1 MKILITGSNGLL
13 GNSLCTN
20 LERDGHEIFAITR
33 GDSNKDYN
41 GSINYINIDFS
52 KIWDVTQLP
61 EKVDII
67 IHLAQSSKFR
77 EFPNGA
83 LDIFKVNIESTAKL
97 LDYAVK
103 VGVQNFIY
111 ASSGGIY
118 GNGNNAFNESSPII
132 SPGKL
137 GYYLGSKA
145 SGEILAQS
153 YSSFMNVIV
162 HRFFFIYGPGQ
173 NRTMLIPRLM
183 DNISNNIT
191 IQLNG
196 NTGIRINPIHVE
208 DATAS
213 VIKSLFLKSSAT
225 FNIAGP
231 EVLSISEIC
240 EGMGNYMNIKPI
252 FKSTYSENISDL
264 IGDITEMENLLI
276 RPTRK
281 ILNSLNEIKK

>member
-1 MKILITGSNGLL
+1 MKILITGSKGLL
-13 GNSLCTN
+13 GQSLCTN
-20 LERDGHEIFAITR
+20 LEREGHEIYAITKS
-33 GDSNKDYN
+33 DLNKEYKGN
-41 GSINYINIDFS
+41 INYIKIDFS
-52 KIWDVTQLP
+52 EFWEVSQLP

-118 GNGNNAFNESSPII
+118 GNGNNAFNESSPIV

-153 YSSFMNVIV
+153 YSSLMNVIV
-162 HRFFFIYGPGQ
+162 HRFFFIYGPRQ

-183 DNISNNIT
+183 DNIRNNVT

-196 NTGIRINPIHVE
+196 NQGIRINPIHVE
-208 DATAS
+208 DASAS
-213 VIKSLFLKSSAT
+213 VIKSLYFNGSAT

-231 EVLSISEIC
+231 EVLSIFEIC
-240 EGMGNYMNIKPI
+240 QGMGKFMGIKPI
-252 FKSTYSENISDL
+252 YENTYNENIRDL
-264 IGDITEMENLLI
+264 IGDISEMENLLI

-281 ILNSLNEIKK
+281 ILNSLNDIIN